1 MPTTIQID
9 EKTRRMLFKL
19 VVELEKKQG
28 RNISY
33 DEAIKHLLVG
43 RKKTEKLLNLRGCI
57 SLHKAEEDLSEL
69 KSLERRRHKSLAGIS
84 G

>member
-9 EKTRRMLFKL
+9 ERTKEMLFKYVL
-19 VVELEKKQG
+19 ELERKQKK
-28 RNISY
+28 NVSY
-33 DEAIKHLLVG
+33 DEAIKHLIAK

-57 SLHKAEEDLSEL
+57 TFDKAEKDLEEL
-69 KSLERRRHKSLAGIS
+69 KLLEQRRYERLAGIS